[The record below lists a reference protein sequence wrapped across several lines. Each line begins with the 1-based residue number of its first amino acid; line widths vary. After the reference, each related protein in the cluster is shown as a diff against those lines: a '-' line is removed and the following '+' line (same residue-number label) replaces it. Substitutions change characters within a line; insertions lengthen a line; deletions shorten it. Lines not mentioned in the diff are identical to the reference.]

1 MLRVLLILF
10 LAWPVLQPAAAER
23 LYKWV
28 DEHGNVQ
35 YSDKPPAQPVQRGVT
50 EINRRGMVV
59 KQTEGILTPEQKQQR
74 EALAAQQ
81 KLDEQKQFEARRRD
95 KALVDS
101 FNNVREIDAIRDRN
115 IEQMEASM
123 QSDQQRSAA
132 TRKRLEEYQKQLL
145 AIQKAKRKVP
155 EDLLTDIRDTEA
167 EISRIDSSVLTKQGD
182 IVKIRERAE
191 SDKLRLIELKGAKA
205 K

>member
-1 MLRVLLILF
+1 MLRALLFLF

-28 DEHGNVQ
+28 DEQGNVQ